1 MAAKRPVANKELP
14 RIALGIYEPRVK
26 AKADLLSTYVG
37 TRLDQAVDVTK
48 WSMFLSFD
56 IMGDVGFGKD
66 FQNLNSGIEH
76 PAIKGVHDHMAVLG
90 VLGHVPWLL
99 NVIGR
104 IPGAAAGYLGAQHVW
119 HSCVAFSFAWLWEV
133 VSSD

>member
-1 MAAKRPVANKELP
+1 MAAKRPVANDELQYL
-14 RIALGIYEPRVK
+14 ALGIYEPRVK
-26 AKADLLSTYVG
+26 EKADLLSAYVER
-37 TRLDQAVDVTK
+37 RLSQAINVTK

-56 IMGDVGFGKD
+56 IMGEVGFGKD

-99 NVIGR
+99 NIIGR
-104 IPGAAAGYLGAQHVW
+104 IPRAAAEYAGFFRWCADEIERKKQV
-119 HSCVAFSFAWLWEV
+119 
-133 VSSD
+133 